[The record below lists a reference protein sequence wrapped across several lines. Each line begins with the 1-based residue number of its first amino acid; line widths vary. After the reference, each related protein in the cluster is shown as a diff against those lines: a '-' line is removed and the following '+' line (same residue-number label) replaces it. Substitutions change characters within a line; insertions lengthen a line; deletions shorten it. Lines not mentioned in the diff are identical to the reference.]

1 MALSGQLR
9 AAAAIQQVLDGD
21 SLSGASKAYMVPK
34 TTLCHRIFGI
44 LTREAYNEF
53 I

>member
-34 TTLCHRIFGI
+34 TTLCRRILGVP
-44 LTREAYNEF
+44 TRKAYNES